1 MLDITESVINLFK
14 DHYRQVARITMTKG
28 NTVTVFNESDIL
40 QGGLTVD
47 RYCASGNKIELGSA
61 VAAEL
66 NLKIKNDDGKYD
78 DLSFEGA
85 ELYVE
90 IGIKKWDA
98 HRWENAQL
106 HYVPFGYF
114 IIDTPPRTLSTI
126 SINALDRM
134 VKFDKAVNAAQ
145 ITFPITVEN
154 LVKRVCELCGVNV
167 AISNFSTTDLVNTQ
181 YSITTM
187 PTGEN
192 LTYRKLIQWCAFLM
206 GSCAFINE
214 EGKLDFKWYTTT
226 DEVINPSDR
235 YSSDMLE
242 NNITITGLK
251 YQSNAGQLYEYG
263 TDSYR
268 LEYIGCD
275 LLQANA
281 STALTN
287 IYNKINGLSYRPYK
301 AEIRSMPHLYPLDK
315 IGYKD
320 KNGDVHSTV
329 ITNMTYTM
337 NANTQIAGIGETVTV
352 NGYAGD
358 YGSTTQE
365 KLNQLS
371 GNGLYQTKVEL
382 PNGSIIT
389 YLHDKPILSNSKLI
403 ITITAEGMSISN
415 DGGTTVEFSFN
426 FVTGAAIAHTL
437 TVDNA
442 WVTALFAEDIT
453 ATGTITGASLLGS
466 TLKTDHDVSGNHV
479 EIIPGQV
486 IAFSTDEFDIDYTN
500 HSNMLPHEH
509 FITIAEN
516 TDPTLDVGFAIQ
528 DRRLNNG
535 FARLKTV
542 PLTDALGNHTQA
554 LAFNG
559 CNGGGN
565 NQYMRIQ
572 ETLTGTESITVTSMN
587 DEYGVYFKWENDP
600 TVPLY
605 FSKVPFVSA
614 SVVGSNNPIDVIITY
629 RHTGGFNF
637 KLSSATS
644 LVGQTLS
651 IQWFAIS

>member
-1 MLDITESVINLFK
+1 MLSITESVKNLFK

-28 NTVTVFNESDIL
+28 NEVTIFTESDIL

-47 RYCASGNKIELGSA
+47 RYCVSGNKVELGSA

-167 AISNFSTTDLVNTQ
+167 VITDFSTTDLVNTQ

-206 GSCAFINE
+206 GSCAYINE
-214 EGKLDFKWYTTT
+214 EGKLDFKWYITT
-226 DEVINPSDR
+226 DEIINPSDR

-242 NNITITGLK
+242 NNVTITGLK
-251 YQSNAGQLYEYG
+251 YQSNAGQVYEYG
-263 TDSYR
+263 TDSYL

-301 AEIRSMPHLYPLDK
+301 AEIRSMPHLYPLD
-315 IGYKD
+315 IINYKD
-320 KNGDVHSTV
+320 KNGDIHSTI

-358 YGSTTQE
+358 YGSTSQE

-389 YLHDKPILSNSKLI
+389 YVHDKPVLSNSKLI
-403 ITITAEGMSISN
+403 ISITAEGISISN
-415 DGGTTVEFSFN
+415 DGGATTEFSFN
-426 FVTGAAIAHTL
+426 FVTGSAIAKTL

-442 WVTALFAEDIT
+442 WVSALFAQDIT
-453 ATGTITGASLLGS
+453 ATGTITGAHLLGS
-466 TLKTDHDVSGNHV
+466 ILETASDQYGRKIRVEQSQIRAESNSDNSCTMTAGDFYITVDENESVLNFHGIEMLDKRISDTLPGWLMVVPITD
-479 EIIPGQV
+479 
-486 IAFSTDEFDIDYTN
+486 
-500 HSNMLPHEH
+500 
-509 FITIAEN
+509 
-516 TDPTLDVGFAIQ
+516 
-528 DRRLNNG
+528 R
-535 FARLKTV
+535 
-542 PLTDALGNHTQA
+542 LGNEGVAWGFYQPA
-554 LAFNG
+554 APSINCWF
-559 CNGGGN
+559 
-565 NQYMRIQ
+565 RIP
-572 ETLTGTESITVTSMN
+572 EIRTGTETVTVTTMGDN
-587 DEYGVYFKWENDP
+587 FA
-600 TVPLY
+600 
-605 FSKVPFVSA
+605 VPFKYEGDPSTPLSFSNTPVVSA
-614 SVVGSNNPIDVIITY
+614 SVVGLTDPVNVIITY
-629 RHTGGFNF
+629 VDNDVFRF
-637 KLSSATS
+637 KFDSPVS
-644 LVGQTLS
+644 LVGQTVTV
-651 IQWFAIS
+651 QWLAIS